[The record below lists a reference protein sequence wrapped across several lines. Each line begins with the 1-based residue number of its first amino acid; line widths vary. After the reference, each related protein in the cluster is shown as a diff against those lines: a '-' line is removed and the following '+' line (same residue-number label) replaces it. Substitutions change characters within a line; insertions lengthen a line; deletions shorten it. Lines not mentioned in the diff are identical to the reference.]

1 MLAIKLVK
9 RLKSRLIEDVRT
21 YSKSVSPRGGE
32 MDKPIVK
39 VDIPIDI
46 LEDFLK
52 GKESNL
58 KNYLYYLTYHAKLPN
73 LDNLKQYFI
82 GY

>member
-1 MLAIKLVK
+1 
-9 RLKSRLIEDVRT
+9 
-21 YSKSVSPRGGE
+21 
-32 MDKPIVK
+32 MDKPIIK

-52 GKESNL
+52 GKDSNL
-58 KNYLYYLTYHAKLPN
+58 KNYLYYLTYHATLPN
-73 LDNLKQYFI
+73 LDSLKQYFA